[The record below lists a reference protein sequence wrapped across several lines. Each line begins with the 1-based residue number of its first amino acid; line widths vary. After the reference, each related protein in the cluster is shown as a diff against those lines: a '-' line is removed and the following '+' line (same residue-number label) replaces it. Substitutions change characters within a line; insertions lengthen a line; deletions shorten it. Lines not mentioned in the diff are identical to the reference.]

1 VKQPD
6 PGPGPDPNSWAQ
18 AVSRAEDHVRDEASS
33 GPTAGVPLPG
43 RAGLLVVAGLIVAAG
58 LAFVSPRLVGSP
70 RADLPAVQQATDL
83 RVEVGRLV
91 EQIEAYREERGTL
104 PAPAMLA
111 PFLDEGYEYRVTDR
125 NALRYEVRRSAG
137 GVEVV
142 YDGSLPLNLWLVVGG
157 LSETGGR

>member
-6 PGPGPDPNSWAQ
+6 TGPGADPNSWAQ
-18 AVSRAEDHVRDEASS
+18 AVSRAEDHLRDEALA
-33 GPTAGVPLPG
+33 GPTAGRPLPG
-43 RAGLLVVAGLIVAAG
+43 RTGLILIAGLVVAAAVAV
-58 LAFVSPRLVGSP
+58 VSPRLVGAP
-70 RADLPAVQQATDL
+70 RVDLPAVEQAADL
-83 RVEVGRLV
+83 RAEVGRLV
-91 EQIEAYREERGTL
+91 EQIEAYRQERGTL

-125 NALRYEVRRSAG
+125 NALRYEVRRAAG

-157 LSETGGR
+157 LSETDGR